1 MFPPNLDP
9 QVYALSATIIGAV
22 ISSEL
27 NRFEALT
34 DGNWLVLVGEYLRA
48 YAGQVTLIE
57 SRECAG
63 QVQSINMNAII
74 DALKRMEWELEKL
87 KKETL

>member
-22 ISSEL
+22 IAPEL

-34 DGNWLVLVGEYLRA
+34 VGNWLVLVGEYLRA

-74 DALKRMEWELEKL
+74 DTLKRMERELEKL

>member
-1 MFPPNLDP
+1 MFPPNLYP

-22 ISSEL
+22 IAPEL
-27 NRFEALT
+27 NQFEALT
-34 DGNWLVLVGEYLRA
+34 VGNWLVLVGEYLRA

-74 DALKRMEWELEKL
+74 DALKRMECELEKL

>member
-22 ISSEL
+22 IAPEL

-34 DGNWLVLVGEYLRA
+34 VGNWLVLVGEYLRA

-63 QVQSINMNAII
+63 QVQPINMNAII
-74 DALKRMEWELEKL
+74 DTLKRMECELEKL